1 MQAYP
6 GAGKHRLKA
15 YLSLIGYRL
24 PTYFGER
31 QAAQRI
37 SYVREQLLKRN
48 HKFEALTPTAK
59 AKWTKVLD
67 YNWHDCYGLRELML
81 HVTRDIAALE
91 SANAKSARLPEAS
104 SR

>member
-1 MQAYP
+1 MSQLNIAP
-6 GAGKHRLKA
+6 HV
-15 YLSLIGYRL
+15 
-24 PTYFGER
+24 GER

-37 SYVREQLLKRN
+37 SFVREQLLKR
-48 HKFEALTPTAK
+48 HHEFDALTPTAK

-81 HVTRDIAALE
+81 HVTRDTHALRCAE
-91 SANAKSARLPEAS
+91 EKSSHPAETS